1 VRDRDSFIKDPT
13 GLGSD
18 TKGGCDKGTTDC
30 IARTESAESDRPYTP
45 AAGARV
51 LLRAM
56 ILVLLLCLCNMASA
70 QFLFP
75 PLKPPAVSQA
85 NNENQVTLYGAV
97 EAAAVSVVEGIH
109 AANKSEATAPIT
121 LYVNSSG
128 GSVKSGWMIVDA
140 IHASRRPVDT
150 VCIIQCAS
158 EGAEVWS
165 YGRHRSMLPH
175 ATLLFHDGNMSAA
188 STTEKAIS
196 QTALVDRWNTECYQ
210 HLAALIGMS
219 FEEVRNRE
227 SRDWWVFADEAMKL
241 KIATAIVNP
250 PDYPA
255 PKE

>member
-1 VRDRDSFIKDPT
+1 MKNWITSAV
-13 GLGSD
+13 
-18 TKGGCDKGTTDC
+18 
-30 IARTESAESDRPYTP
+30 IA
-45 AAGARV
+45 G
-51 LLRAM
+51 
-56 ILVLLLCLCNMASA
+56 LLCLCNMAQA

-75 PLKPPAVSQA
+75 PIKPASPPQA

-97 EAAAVSVVEGIH
+97 EAAAVSVVDGIH
-109 AANKSEATAPIT
+109 SANKSESSAPIT

-128 GSVKSGWMIVDA
+128 GSVKAGWMIIDA

-158 EGAEVWS
+158 EGAEIWS
-165 YGRHRSMLPH
+165 YGRHRSLLPH
-175 ATLLFHDGNMSAA
+175 ATLLFHDGNFGTTN
-188 STTEKAIS
+188 TTEKALS
-196 QTALVDRWNTECYQ
+196 QTALIDRWNTECYK
-210 HLAALIGMS
+210 HLATLIDMS
-219 FEEVRNRE
+219 FEEVRNRQ